1 MIDTKALRSRIL
13 DLAIQGKLTEQLPSD
28 GTAEELYQ
36 QIQAEKQV
44 LIKEGKIKKE
54 KPLPEIS
61 ADEIPFELPGNWKW
75 VQLGELGEGI
85 NNAFA
90 DGPFGSNLKREHYT
104 FEKQVRIIQLSNIG
118 DEGWR
123 NENEKYTTFEHLKT
137 IERSEVFAGNIVIAK
152 MMPAGRAII
161 VPDTGTKY
169 VLSSDCIKFVPHTC
183 LDTRYICY
191 AINSSFFRNSVIQN
205 VNGIGRERTSLTKL
219 KKCIIPVPPLAEQ
232 KRIVERVE
240 EIFRLLDTID
250 KAQEKY
256 SADSQILKAKLI
268 TAGIQ
273 GKLTKQLPSDGT
285 AEELYQQIQA
295 EKQKLIK
302 ESKLKKEKPL
312 PPVSPE
318 EVPFEIP
325 ENWMWVRLSEIVSF
339 IGGYA
344 YKSSD
349 FIEKSDNQVLRLG
362 NVKNDELRLSMKP
375 VYINDELANDT
386 IAFKCKA
393 NDILI
398 TMTGT
403 RFKRDYFF
411 SVRILCDTPSLYI
424 NQRVGCLRAFES
436 SMAPWLTWALKSN
449 PILSDVFQYE
459 TGSAN
464 QGNLGSENIL
474 KVKVPLPPLAEQK
487 RIADVLERALG
498 ALE

>member
-13 DLAIQGKLTEQLPSD
+13 DLAIQGKLTEQLPSESID
-28 GTAEELYQ
+28 TTD
-36 QIQAEKQV
+36 
-44 LIKEGKIKKE
+44 
-54 KPLPEIS
+54 IS
-61 ADEIPFELPGNWKW
+61 LLSEFPYTIPKNWKW
-75 VQLGELGEGI
+75 TTIQSIVSKDVGGGTPSKSMPEYWKNGDIPWMSVKDFSSAKNGI
-85 NNAFA
+85 LDDTIDHITQAGLDNSS
-90 DGPFGSNLKREHYT
+90 SNLVDE
-104 FEKQVRIIQLSNIG
+104 EAIIICMRMALG
-118 DEGWR
+118 
-123 NENEKYTTFEHLKT
+123 K
-137 IERSEVFAGNIVIAK
+137 IVKINKPMAINQDL
-152 MMPAGRAII
+152 RAIWLKSFI
-161 VPDTGTKY
+161 DNNY
-169 VLSSDCIKFVPHTC
+169 FV
-183 LDTRYICY
+183 
-191 AINSSFFRNSVIQN
+191 FFYSTLKVEGHGMT
-205 VNGIGRERTSLTKL
+205 VAGISKAQLMSYPFPL
-219 KKCIIPVPPLAEQ
+219 PPLAEQ

-273 GKLTKQLPSDGT
+273 GKLTKQLESDGT
-285 AEELYQQIQA
+285 AHELYQQIQE

-302 ESKLKKEKPL
+302 EGKLKKEKPL
-312 PPVSPE
+312 PPISPDE
-318 EVPFEIP
+318 IPFEIP
-325 ENWMWVRLSEIVSF
+325 QNWMWVRLSEIVSF

-386 IAFKCKA
+386 IAFKCRI

-411 SVRILCDTPSLYI
+411 SVRILSDTPSLYI

-436 SMAPWLTWALKSN
+436 SMAPWLTWTLKSN

-487 RIADVLERALG
+487 RIADVLERVLG
-498 ALE
+498 GVE

>member
-28 GTAEELYQ
+28 STAEELYQ
-36 QIQAEKQV
+36 QIQAEKLA

-61 ADEIPFELPGNWKW
+61 ADEIPFEIPSNWKW

-169 VLSSDCIKFVPHTC
+169 VLSSDCIKFVPNHT
-183 LDTRYICY
+183 LYAKYICY
-191 AINSSFFRNSVIQN
+191 AINSDSFRKQVSGNIH
-205 VNGIGRERTSLTKL
+205 GIGRERTSLSL
-219 KKCIIPVPPLAEQ
+219 IKKYVLPVPPLAEQ

-250 KAQEKY
+250 QAQEKY

-273 GKLTKQLPSDGT
+273 GKLTKQLESDGT
-285 AEELYQQIQA
+285 AHELYQQIQA

-302 ESKLKKEKPL
+302 EGKLKKEKPL
-312 PPVSPE
+312 PPISPDE
-318 EVPFEIP
+318 IPFEIP
-325 ENWMWVRLSEIVSF
+325 QNWMWVRINDIFAVGTGSTPSKNEKKYYN
-339 IGGYA
+339 GGDIPWVNSALTVNRY
-344 YKSSD
+344 
-349 FIEKSDNQVLRLG
+349 IEKVNTYITEYALNSLNLKLYAEHTLIIAMYGEGKTRGQISELLIPATTNQACAA
-362 NVKNDELRLSMKP
+362 LSSII
-375 VYINDELANDT
+375 YHQETINYV
-386 IAFKCKA
+386 F
-393 NDILI
+393 
-398 TMTGT
+398 
-403 RFKRDYFF
+403 YFF
-411 SVRILCDTPSLYI
+411 QNYYDS
-424 NQRVGCLRAFES
+424 LRAL
-436 SMAPWLTWALKSN
+436 AHGGNQPNLNLQK
-449 PILSDVFQYE
+449 IKDV
-459 TGSAN
+459 
-464 QGNLGSENIL
+464 LI
-474 KVKVPLPPLAEQK
+474 PLPPLAEQK

-498 ALE
+498 VFE